1 MLHLVQDGLELP
13 DPIVLSLQLGFEI
26 LLLGEDLLDLLL
38 WLLAQLQLADVVP
51 RLCHLWDH
59 PDLAMAALIVV
70 VLQDPGQYLVVELEV
85 RCTLRLE
92 DELAPQLDFLLLQ
105 CLDS

>member
-51 RLCHLWDH
+51 RLRHLRDH
-59 PDLAMAALIVV
+59 PDLAVAALVVV
-70 VLQDPGQYLVVELEV
+70 VLQDPDQHLVVELDV
-85 RCTLRLE
+85 RCTLCLE

-105 CLDS
+105 CLDP

>member
-13 DPIVLSLQLGFEI
+13 DSIILSLQLGFEI

-51 RLCHLWDH
+51 RLRHLRDH
-59 PDLAMAALIVV
+59 PDLAVAALVVV
-70 VLQDPGQYLVVELEV
+70 VLQDPDQDLVVELEV
-85 RCTLRLE
+85 RRALRLQ
-92 DELAPQLDFLLLQ
+92 DELAPNFGLLL
-105 CLDS
+105 LK